1 MSELVIG
8 TTNLFTVMKR
18 ETGGVILQHPEAKV
32 FMPNEGIQGTL
43 KEGDKIEAF
52 VYIDHKKGL
61 IADMRTPKIDIY
73 RADFVDVVERKD
85 SLGVFVDIGLSKDML
100 VSLDELPPLKK
111 QWPKIG
117 DRLYCRLKASR
128 RQMVASLV
136 KRFTLFDHKKAE
148 KPLEKGEKVSAHVV
162 YLADE
167 GLVLFTEEGHEVFV
181 FYKHTRKEHRLG
193 EELKVTV
200 SVVKDELRY
209 NGTLIEQKENMLE
222 GDALRIYEYLKKNNP
237 MPFTDKSDPQ
247 EIFETFHMSKAAF
260 KRALGR
266 LYKEGR
272 VNLKKDKTELKE
284 ND

>member
-1 MSELVIG
+1 MELVIG
-8 TTNLFTVMKR
+8 TKNAFTVMKT
-18 ETGGVILQHPEAKV
+18 EAEGVVLQHPEAKV
-32 FMPNEGIQGTL
+32 FMPKDGIKGKLEQGD
-43 KEGDKIEAF
+43 EVEAF

-61 IADMRTPKIDIY
+61 MADMREPKIDIY
-73 RADFVDVVERKD
+73 RADFVKVVERKD

-111 QWPKIG
+111 QWPQIG
-117 DRLYCRLKASR
+117 DYLYCRLKASR
-128 RQMVASLV
+128 RQMVATLIR
-136 KRFTLFDHKKAE
+136 RFTLFDYKKAE
-148 KPLEKGEKVSAHVV
+148 KPLEKGDKVTAFVV
-162 YLADE
+162 YLAEE
-167 GLVLFTEEGHEVFV
+167 GLVLFTREGHEVFV
-181 FYKHTRKEHRLG
+181 FYKHSRREHRLG
-193 EELKVTV
+193 EALEATITV
-200 SVVKDELRY
+200 AKDELRY

-222 GDALRIYEYLKKNNP
+222 GDALRIYRYLQNNNP

-272 VNLKKDKTELKE
+272 VELKKDKTALKE